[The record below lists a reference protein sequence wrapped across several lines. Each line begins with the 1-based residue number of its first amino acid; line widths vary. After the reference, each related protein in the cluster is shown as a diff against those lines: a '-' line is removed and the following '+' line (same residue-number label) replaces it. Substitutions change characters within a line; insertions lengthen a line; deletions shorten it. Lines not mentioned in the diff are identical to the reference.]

1 MLKLLF
7 LFTVIPTVEL
17 YLLFEIADRLGGI
30 ETIYLVIITGIVGA
44 HLAKRE
50 GIGVLHQI
58 QEEAANGAAPAD
70 KLIEGLMV
78 LVGGI
83 LLVTPGVMTD
93 VFGLSL
99 IFPLTRRLL
108 VGVFRRGLKD
118 RFQFEGVHIGAPRP
132 GPAARDVADMF
143 NHPTPGEDTSPEDSP
158 FDHPVR

>member
-7 LFTVIPTVEL
+7 LFTVVPTAEL
-17 YLLFEIADRLGGI
+17 YLLLEIADRIGGL

-50 GIGVLHQI
+50 GLGVLHQI
-58 QEEAANGAAPAD
+58 QEAAANGESPAD
-70 KLIEGLMV
+70 KLVEGLMV
-78 LVGGI
+78 LIGGI

-99 IFPLTRRLL
+99 IVPFTRRLL
-108 VGVFRRGLKD
+108 VSGFRRGLKE

-132 GPAARDVADMF
+132 GPAARDVADVF
-143 NHPTPGEDTSPEDSP
+143 EHPTPGEALSKTDSP

>member
-7 LFTVIPTVEL
+7 LFTVVPTAEL
-17 YLLFEIADRLGGI
+17 YLLLEIADRIGGL

-50 GIGVLHQI
+50 GLGVLHQI
-58 QEEAANGAAPAD
+58 QEAAANGESPAD
-70 KLIEGLMV
+70 KLVEGLMV
-78 LVGGI
+78 LIGGI

-99 IFPLTRRLL
+99 IVPFTRRLL
-108 VGVFRRGLKD
+108 VSGFRRGLKE

-132 GPAARDVADMF
+132 GPAARDVADVF
-143 NHPTPGEDTSPEDSP
+143 EHPTPGEAHSKTDSP

>member
-7 LFTVIPTVEL
+7 LFTVVPTAEL
-17 YLLFEIADRLGGI
+17 YLLLEIADRIGGL

-50 GIGVLHQI
+50 GLGVLHQI
-58 QEEAANGAAPAD
+58 QEAAANGESPAD
-70 KLIEGLMV
+70 KLVEGLMV
-78 LVGGI
+78 LIGGI

-99 IFPLTRRLL
+99 IVPFTRRLL
-108 VGVFRRGLKD
+108 VSGFRRGLKE

-132 GPAARDVADMF
+132 GPAARDVADVF
-143 NHPTPGEDTSPEDSP
+143 EHPTPGEASSKTDSP

>member
-7 LFTVIPTVEL
+7 LFTVVPTAEL
-17 YLLFEIADRLGGI
+17 YLLLEIADRIGGL

-50 GIGVLHQI
+50 GLGVLHQI
-58 QEEAANGAAPAD
+58 QEAAANGESPAD
-70 KLIEGLMV
+70 KLVEGLMV
-78 LVGGI
+78 LIGGI

-99 IFPLTRRLL
+99 IVPFTRRLL
-108 VGVFRRGLKD
+108 VSGFRRGLKE

-132 GPAARDVADMF
+132 GPAARDVADVF
-143 NHPTPGEDTSPEDSP
+143 EHPTPGEAPSKTDSP
-158 FDHPVR
+158 FEHPVR